1 LIIIVVS
8 TNLKTAS
15 DDYKP
20 SLQNQSISLELYAGG
35 LLL

>member
-1 LIIIVVS
+1 LIIIINSISLS
-8 TNLKTAS
+8 TVS
-15 DDYKP
+15 DDCKP